1 MDADNPRQSSKTY
14 RWGQSG
20 SLSTTAVRVVTC
32 VPKPIREAQNQNEPI
47 RAKVNF
53 VYLLQIL
60 AEFLAHRIFTKPLNK
75 NLDSLLTKYGDP
87 GDPQNLKSMKKK
99 LVKTLKINKVLI

>member
-32 VPKPIREAQNQNEPI
+32 VPYPIREAQNQNGPI

-60 AEFLAHRIFTKPLNK
+60 AEFLAYRTFTKPLNK
-75 NLDSLLTKYGDP
+75 NVVRKSREI
-87 GDPQNLKSMKKK
+87 LKF
-99 LVKTLKINKVLI
+99 